1 MRTDILD
8 LHHFY
13 ESPLGALAA
22 ASVAAPIKA
31 AWGEAAGLRVAGFG
45 FAAPYLAQFPHARAT
60 LALAPDAQGVMR
72 WPTHDDRQPAS
83 NDEMTED
90 APSPP
95 PHTPGPIKNRACLVH
110 EGYWPLPDR
119 SVDRLLIVHG
129 LEEVRDA
136 TRLLREVWRVLADDG
151 HLIIV
156 AAQRRGLW
164 AAFDTTP
171 MAAGRPWLRG
181 QLNRLLEQSL
191 FAPRTWH
198 RALNFP
204 PISHNLAY
212 RMAPSLDRIGKMV
225 WPGFCGALVVEA
237 EKNVIQPVK
246 GTPARVQR
254 VARPKLSARFA
265 PRPASVSAANSAP
278 NSASGRGHDPTR
290 IFRSPGEDK

>member
-13 ESPLGALAA
+13 ESPLGGLAV
-22 ASVAAPIKA
+22 ASVAAPVKA
-31 AWGEAAGLRVAGFG
+31 AWGEAAGLRMAGFG
-45 FAAPYLAQFPHARAT
+45 FAAPYLALFPQARAT

-72 WPTHDDRQPAS
+72 WPVQ
-83 NDEMTED
+83 ED
-90 APSPP
+90 GE
-95 PHTPGPIKNRACLVH
+95 PGGRSQGNRAAAGPLKNRACLVH
-110 EGYWPLPDR
+110 EGFWPLPDR

-151 HLIIV
+151 QLIIV

-181 QLNRLLEQSL
+181 QLSRLLEQSL
-191 FAPRTWH
+191 FAPRLWH

-204 PISHNLAY
+204 PIAHALAY
-212 RMAPSLDRIGKMV
+212 RMAPSLDRIGKTV

-254 VARPKLSARFA
+254 VVRPRVSGRFA
-265 PRPASVSAANSAP
+265 PRPAAASALVSATIGTRQTDVP
-278 NSASGRGHDPTR
+278 PT
-290 IFRSPGEDK
+290 G